1 VRHIAAVFRL
11 VKRALIGVGI
21 VLDFCLR
28 GLSASRLPD
37 AHDDFNARYGLDR
50 RDSMGEIVGKHGYKP
65 GDRPPPH

>member
-1 VRHIAAVFRL
+1 VRYIAAVFRL
-11 VKRALIGVGI
+11 AKKALMAVGI

-37 AHDDFNARYGLDR
+37 AHGFNARYGLDR

-65 GDRPPPH
+65 GDRPPS